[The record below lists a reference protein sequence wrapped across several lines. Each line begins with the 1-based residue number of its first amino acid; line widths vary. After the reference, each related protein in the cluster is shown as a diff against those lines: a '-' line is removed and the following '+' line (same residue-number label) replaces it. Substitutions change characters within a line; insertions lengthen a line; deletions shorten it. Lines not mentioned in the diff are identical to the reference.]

1 MASID
6 WCKAT
11 LQKAGA
17 MKRHNGKYERV
28 NGNHSNT
35 DIDKSKSHLNIYIGA
50 DDYAPMLEKVKARIK
65 EVDKKHRKII
75 KSEIT

>member
-35 DIDKSKSHLNIYIGA
+35 DIDKSK
-50 DDYAPMLEKVKARIK
+50 
-65 EVDKKHRKII
+65 
-75 KSEIT
+75 